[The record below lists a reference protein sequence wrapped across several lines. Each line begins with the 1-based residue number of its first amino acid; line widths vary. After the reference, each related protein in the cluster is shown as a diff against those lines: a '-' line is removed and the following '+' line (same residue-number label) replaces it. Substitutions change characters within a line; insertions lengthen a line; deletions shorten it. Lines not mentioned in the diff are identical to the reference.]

1 MVAAAEP
8 TQSRQHC
15 VRSAICSCCQGRGRQ
30 RSAQAVYVKAEH
42 KAVEFKWRDHTM
54 GLSAVVGDFNSSGTQ
69 TLVLL

>member
-1 MVAAAEP
+1 M
-8 TQSRQHC
+8 
-15 VRSAICSCCQGRGRQ
+15 
-30 RSAQAVYVKAEH
+30 KAEH